1 MKYYEILEVSQDASI
16 DDIKKA
22 YKKLA
27 LQYHPDKN
35 KEADIKFKEIS
46 NAYSVLG
53 DPEKRQ
59 NYDNEPKID
68 EIMNYISRI
77 NKRCDNIINTLNS
90 IKRTLEKNRIL
101 LHS

>member
-35 KEADIKFKEIS
+35 KEADIS
-46 NAYSVLG
+46 
-53 DPEKRQ
+53 
-59 NYDNEPKID
+59 
-68 EIMNYISRI
+68 
-77 NKRCDNIINTLNS
+77 LNLRKYQMH
-90 IKRTLEKNRIL
+90 IQY
-101 LHS
+101 

>member
-46 NAYSVLG
+46 NAYEILG

-90 IKRTLEKNRIL
+90 IKKTCEKNRIL